1 MNTTEKMRIQTS
13 SSVQYSTESETRP
26 SRPAH
31 LRQVNARGL
40 LRLLREHSPCS
51 KADLVR
57 LSGLSAPTV
66 SSAVG
71 YLESLGLVENLGDG
85 ESSGGRPPEMLRFNA
100 SHGYVAGVD
109 IGGTRLRMVLSDLNG
124 RV

>member
-1 MNTTEKMRIQTS
+1 MNTSEKMRIQTS
-13 SSVQYSTESETRP
+13 SSVQYSAEHETRP

-40 LRLLREHSPCS
+40 LRLLREHNPCS

-66 SSAVG
+66 SSAVAH
-71 YLESLGLVENLGDG
+71 LESLGLIENLGEG
-85 ESSGGRPPEMLRFNA
+85 ESSSGRPPRLLRIHA
-100 SHGYVAGVD
+100 KHWYVACP
-109 IGGTRLRMVLSDLNG
+109 IAGGTRTRLLL
-124 RV
+124 